1 MQLEVDTDYTDYWQQ
16 HVKKAIE
23 NVITKEF
30 DIKTWNYDK
39 IIQALNSNEGIKNFI
54 EYKLNTTTTNIQIP
68 EAIKKKFIYKD
79 TAFFITFTQ
88 EKNTIPAHQKEFTD
102 LQTKAILAYKQTN
115 EITLINRKVRDM
127 IQLKL

>member
-1 MQLEVDTDYTDYWQQ
+1 MQLEADIDYTDHWQQ

-23 NVITKEF
+23 KVITKVF
-30 DIKTWNYDK
+30 DTETQNYDK

-79 TAFFITFTQ
+79 IAFFITFIQ
-88 EKNTIPAHQKEFTD
+88 EKNTIPAYQKEFTD
-102 LQTKAILAYKQTN
+102 L
-115 EITLINRKVRDM
+115 
-127 IQLKL
+127 